1 MSRAR
6 TLRDTLGMARTRRF
20 ARPLLALGFFAASA
34 HAEPRA
40 VTLQEALAAVSHAP
54 GAAVSAHEV
63 AAADALV
70 DAAGAWPNP
79 SLHVSTNRLTARLVA
94 GASLPLPVFGTVSAA
109 QHQAAAEASVVR
121 SEGAAAMRQLRHRV
135 ALAWI
140 ALARADGEAIA
151 SSIAAQQAAE
161 LGLIARGR
169 KDAGVGA
176 DVDVTT
182 AGAAKARADVA
193 AAAAVRAQAAASAE
207 LAGLLGWPVTE
218 RLRSAGPP
226 DTGGDGR
233 DRAKP
238 ASSGLPARKAGAPDQ
253 RSEGSADDDA
263 ELAELRALLA
273 RHPERATA
281 LARVSAADAAV
292 AQVRSLAWPG
302 LSLEA
307 EVSYDDPTNENKT
320 DAMVGVVVELP
331 LFARIGDR
339 VRAAHATLAAQRAR
353 LAVTETELGAGLAA
367 AYERWR
373 AAIDTLGALERD
385 VVPAQE
391 RAAALTAQAYREGAR
406 DLASALQAE
415 RDLAAVRAEVN
426 TARADAAAAWE
437 DLQLAAGRD
446 AGR

>member
-1 MSRAR
+1 
-6 TLRDTLGMARTRRF
+6 MARTPGY
-20 ARPLLALGFFAASA
+20 ARLAVALGFVAAAAA

-40 VTLQEALAAVSHAP
+40 VTLQEALAAVARAP
-54 GAAVSAHEV
+54 AAAVSAHEI

-79 SLHVSTNRLTARLVA
+79 SVHVATNRLTARLVA
-94 GASLPLPVFGTVSAA
+94 GASLPLPLFGTVSAA

-121 SEGAAAMRQLRHRV
+121 SEGATALRQLRHRV
-135 ALAWI
+135 VVAWI
-140 ALARADGEAIA
+140 ALARADGEAVA

-169 KDAGVGA
+169 REAGVGA

-193 AAAAVRAQAAASAE
+193 AAAAVRAQVAASAE
-207 LAGLLGWPVTE
+207 LAGLLGWPVSE
-218 RLRSAGPP
+218 PLRSAGSPA
-226 DTGGDGR
+226 TGGDR
-233 DRAKP
+233 P
-238 ASSGLPARKAGAPDQ
+238 A
-253 RSEGSADDDA
+253 EHDA
-263 ELAELRALLA
+263 ELGELRARLA
-273 RHPERATA
+273 QHPERTAA

-339 VRAAHATLAAQRAR
+339 VRAARATLAAQRAR
-353 LAVTETELGAGLAA
+353 LAVTDTELGAGLAA
-367 AYERWR
+367 TYERWR
-373 AAIDTLGALERD
+373 AALDTLGALERD

-426 TARADAAAAWE
+426 AARADAAAAWE

>member
-1 MSRAR
+1 
-6 TLRDTLGMARTRRF
+6 MARTRRF
-20 ARPLLALGFFAASA
+20 ALPLLALGVFAATA
-34 HAEPRA
+34 HAQPRA
-40 VTLQEALAAVSHAP
+40 VTLQEAVAAVARAP
-54 GAAVSAHEV
+54 GAAVPVHEV

-79 SLHVSTNRLTARLVA
+79 SVHVSTNRLTARLVA

-121 SEGAAAMRQLRHRV
+121 SEGAAALRQLRHRV
-135 ALAWI
+135 VLAWI
-140 ALARADGEAIA
+140 ALARADGEAVA

-207 LAGLLGWPVTE
+207 LAGLLGWPVIE
-218 RLRSAGPP
+218 PLRSAGPP
-226 DTGGDGR
+226 DAG
-233 DRAKP
+233 
-238 ASSGLPARKAGAPDQ
+238 SST
-253 RSEGSADDDA
+253 
-263 ELAELRALLA
+263 ELVELRALLA
-273 RHPERATA
+273 RHPERTAA
-281 LARVSAADAAV
+281 LARVSAADAAM

-320 DAMVGVVVELP
+320 DAMLGVVVELP

-339 VRAAHATLAAQRAR
+339 VRAARATLAAQRAR
-353 LAVTETELGAGLAA
+353 LVVTETELGAGLAA
-367 AYERWR
+367 AYEHWR
-373 AAIDTLGALERD
+373 AAVDTLGALERD